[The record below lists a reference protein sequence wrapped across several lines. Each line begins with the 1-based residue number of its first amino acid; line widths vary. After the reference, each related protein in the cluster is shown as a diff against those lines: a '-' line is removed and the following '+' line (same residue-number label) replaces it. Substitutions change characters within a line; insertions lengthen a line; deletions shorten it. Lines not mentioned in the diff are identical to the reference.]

1 MNSIALLLIL
11 VAAVVHASWNFLA
24 KHSGGSVACI
34 WLFGA
39 ISTVIYF
46 PVVVVVVGLY
56 RPHLGG
62 IEILFIIVSSLLH
75 TGYFLLLTRGYR
87 SGDLSIVY
95 PLSRCSAPM
104 ITILLAV
111 SILQER
117 PSALA
122 LCGATA
128 IVCGMFYLIGN
139 LQLVLKSGSGRAIG
153 YAFMTGLTIAVY
165 SIVDKYTVSNLLIPP
180 ILLGYMA
187 IFGRVLLLTPYAV
200 TNWKDVRLE
209 WAYHR
214 YDVIGIALLD
224 PLSFILVLSA
234 LVFTPVSYV
243 APAREISILI
253 GTYMG
258 ARLLGEGHMKRRTIG
273 AGIMVIGMIVL
284 ALG

>member
-1 MNSIALLLIL
+1 MNSLALLLIL
-11 VAAVVHASWNFLA
+11 VAAVVHATWNYLA
-24 KHSGGSVACI
+24 KHSGGSIACI

-46 PVVVVVVGLY
+46 PVVVIAIGLY

-62 IEILFIIVSSLLH
+62 IEILFLIVSSLLH

-104 ITILLAV
+104 ITILLAI
-111 SILQER
+111 SILHER
-117 PSALA
+117 PSAMA
-122 LCGATA
+122 LCGAIS

-139 LQLVLKSGSGRAIG
+139 LQFVLKSGSGRSVG

-165 SIVDKYTVSNLLIPP
+165 SMVDKYTVSNLFIPP
-180 ILLGYMA
+180 ILLCYIA

-200 TNWKDVRLE
+200 TNWKDVQLE
-209 WAYHR
+209 WVKHR

-253 GTYMG
+253 GTFMG
-258 ARLLGEGHMKRRTIG
+258 ARLLGEGNMKRRTIG
-273 AGIMVIGMIVL
+273 SAIMVIGMIVL